1 MERKLNIG
9 NNIILVSKRDT
20 GYVGD
25 EDINSFMEKIG
36 ISPKE
41 YLKIRSYIVKDLYK
55 LGIYPPIQERYANRV
70 TTQITLIIE
79 GNYGRGFEA
88 IIDDPDEVARFL
100 VGEEAIAIDQNGT
113 EYEVRGDS
121 SIVLDWTKEESDYFF
136 FEKVK

>member
-9 NNIILVSKRDT
+9 NNITLIPKRGTEDI
-20 GYVGD
+20 

-55 LGIYPPIQERYANRV
+55 LGIYPEIRERYSNKV

-88 IIDDPDEVARFL
+88 IIDDPDGVARFL

>member
-9 NNIILVSKRDT
+9 NNIILVPKRDT
-20 GYVGD
+20 EYIED
-25 EDINSFMEKIG
+25 EDINSFMERIG

-55 LGIYPPIQERYANRV
+55 LGIYPEIRERYSNKV

-100 VGEEAIAIDQNGT
+100 VGEEAIAIDQNGA
-113 EYEVRGDS
+113 EHEVFKES
-121 SIVLDWTKEESDYFF
+121 SNVLDWTTFESDYFF